1 MNRTVTYALILG
13 LLALPAPAHAAP
25 PTRWELSNGQVA
37 AVVALAR
44 DGAPTISARHGR
56 TTVVEPSKLGL
67 RVPDVDLSTGL
78 RFTGRSDRRVSE
90 RYTTTSGRR
99 LQHVAEARETTL
111 RFTKRGYRLDLTVRV
126 ATDGVAYRYSVRGPS
141 WVTVLGEASE
151 FAVPTSADAFLL
163 PYDNG
168 RGDYESIHV
177 HKTVAAADPVEYGFP
192 SLFHVGDSWLL
203 VTESDLDAG
212 YGGARLTLSP
222 AKRFQLTLPDPNETS
237 PAPLVTPWR
246 TMIIGDLATVTESD
260 LVTDLARP
268 SKIADTSWIKA
279 GTGAWSWWSEGTG
292 NLARQKQYVDYAARM
307 GWRYNLVD
315 SGWNAA
321 WMPELCEYARSR
333 GVGILAWVRWQT
345 IDAQSERDRLFPQY
359 KAWGVAGLK
368 IDFMESDS
376 QDRMRWYD
384 AVLADT
390 AKHQLVLNFHGG
402 TIPRGTERTWPHLL
416 TVEAV
421 RGGEGTRPNPTRVP
435 YPPEHYVTL
444 PFTRNLQGPMDFTP
458 VTFSGVRLNSDGH
471 ELALGV
477 VYESGIQHLSDM
489 PENYARYPL
498 AERLMRVLPAAWDE
512 TELLAGDPG
521 KLAVL
526 ARRHG
531 TDWFVGAI
539 TAGPSQTLAA
549 PLSFLGPGEWIA
561 EIYQD
566 GPDGKNLVLASRRV
580 TSGDTLT
587 VPVAVN
593 GGYTA
598 HLCPATPGRA
608 SCAG

>member
-25 PTRWELSNGQVA
+25 PTRWQLSNGQVG
-37 AVVALAR
+37 AVVALSR

-78 RFTGRSDRRVSE
+78 RFAGRSDRRVSE

-111 RFTKRGYRLDLTVRV
+111 RFTKHGYRLDLIVRV
-126 ATDGVAYRYSVRGPS
+126 APDGVAYRYSVRGPS

-203 VTESDLDAG
+203 ITESDLDAG
-212 YGGARLTLSP
+212 YGGARLTLTP
-222 AKRFQLTLPDPNETS
+222 QRRFQLTLPDPNETS

-246 TMIIGDLATVTESD
+246 TMIIGALATVTESD
-260 LVTDLARP
+260 LVTDLAAP

-292 NLARQKQYVDYAARM
+292 TLARQKQYVDYAARM

-321 WMPELCEYARSR
+321 WMPELCEYARAR

-359 KAWGVAGLK
+359 KSWGVAGLK

-521 KLAVL
+521 TLAVL

-539 TAGPSQTLAA
+539 TAGPAQTLTSS
-549 PLSFLGPGEWIA
+549 LSFLGPGEWLA

-566 GPDGKNLVLASRRV
+566 GPDGKQLALTTRRV
-580 TSGDTLT
+580 TSGDTLA

-598 HLCPATPGRA
+598 HLCPATPDRT